1 MKDEEFGDE
10 VSRMLHRQ
18 AHRHPDHPDPVG
30 MTKQHVGAARARR
43 QKATFGAVAVTAA
56 VATVGVVWGAQA
68 FASHRGTGPAGV
80 GAATTGHPT
89 PVRPP
94 GSAPSATPS
103 SISSTSST
111 ASVATPS
118 SSGSS
123 VALSNGPT
131 SGPSTPPTG
140 DDVLHGCDPSATPV
154 MTAENFDWPARG
166 TLATD
171 GTLGESLLT
180 RATSLTGGKN
190 AKLAYAGENSGT
202 RIAVV
207 FVDPQDDGVCGPG
220 LRAVVFHGPQG
231 TPADQLAAQI
241 GAGRYGPQ
249 LGFQW
254 SERAADGSLSLL
266 LIEPPSIRT
275 MRPQG
280 ILATKS
286 ATTHTPIP
294 TTDGTLLTTYA
305 PAAAVPSSFE
315 FTDPTTGA
323 QGAEH
328 VAPVVTA
335 PTAEALATAL
345 ATDPAKLT
353 RVDKS
358 AHLGIA
364 FTITG
369 GPRFALVATDNASG
383 TEGVYWS
390 TFG

>member
-43 QKATFGAVAVTAA
+43 RKATFGAVAVTAA
-56 VATVGVVWGAQA
+56 VAAVGAVWGAQA
-68 FASHRGTGPAGV
+68 FAGNPGTGPAGV

-94 GSAPSATPS
+94 SSAPSVTPA
-103 SISSTSST
+103 ST

-118 SSGSS
+118 SGSS
-123 VALSNGPT
+123 VALPNGPT

-154 MTAENFDWPARG
+154 MTAKNFDWPARG
-166 TLATD
+166 TLAAD
-171 GTLGESLLT
+171 GALGESLLT

-207 FVDPQDDGVCGPG
+207 FVDPQNDGICGPG
-220 LRAVVFHGPQG
+220 LRAVVFHGPKG

-241 GAGRYGPQ
+241 GQGRYGPQ
-249 LGFQW
+249 VGFQW

-266 LIEPPSIRT
+266 LIEAPGIRT
-275 MRPQG
+275 MRPEG

-286 ATTHTPIP
+286 AIGHPP
-294 TTDGTLLTTYA
+294 LPSTDGTLLTSYA
-305 PAAAVPSSFE
+305 AGVAVPSSID
-315 FTDPTTGA
+315 FTDPTTGV
-323 QGAEH
+323 QGTEH

-345 ATDPAKLT
+345 ATDPARLT

-369 GPRFALVATDNASG
+369 GPRFALVATDNVPG
-383 TEGVYWS
+383 TEGVYWA
-390 TFG
+390 TFS